1 VPRVTREAVERLA
14 EDIAV
19 ERWRGARALFLRRG
33 ARPPFLLWRP
43 RESDLPVPPLVSL
56 LRWWMAL
63 PRASGAPPVQD
74 IDPATLVAVGDHVL
88 LLEPVE
94 DGRDLVYRRYAPA
107 LVRTFGRDLTGQHVS
122 AIGGHSGLFIAAS
135 YRAVLRRG
143 EPLCTAHEPESD
155 LVTQSDRIVLPL
167 AGPDGTVARLVV
179 GCVPEA
185 PFRALIDT
193 VMDGMLVLDRHGA
206 IRMANAPA
214 TTLLGCSEERLLG
227 RELREVLRADFLTA
241 WLDGGEGI
249 VTAAREAVA
258 CRADGTTC
266 PVEVSIGRTRR
277 AHRPLFVAVL
287 RDVSARKAAEA
298 RYRALALT
306 DPLTGLANRVLFQ
319 DRLGQALARARRARE
334 GLALMMIDLDG
345 FKAVNDRF
353 GHPGGDRV
361 LRDFAGRIRAAVR
374 EADVLARLGGDEFA
388 LIQTDLEQ
396 PEGALTLAE
405 RLLAALAEPFLLD
418 GQSLALGA
426 SLGIAVYPRHGESI
440 GLLTEHADQA
450 LYRAKRRGGRC
461 FVLYDALKA

>member
-1 VPRVTREAVERLA
+1 
-14 EDIAV
+14 
-19 ERWRGARALFLRRG
+19 
-33 ARPPFLLWRP
+33 
-43 RESDLPVPPLVSL
+43 
-56 LRWWMAL
+56 
-63 PRASGAPPVQD
+63 
-74 IDPATLVAVGDHVL
+74 
-88 LLEPVE
+88 
-94 DGRDLVYRRYAPA
+94 
-107 LVRTFGRDLTGQHVS
+107 
-122 AIGGHSGLFIAAS
+122 
-135 YRAVLRRG
+135 
-143 EPLCTAHEPESD
+143 
-155 LVTQSDRIVLPL
+155 
-167 AGPDGTVARLVV
+167 
-179 GCVPEA
+179 
-185 PFRALIDT
+185 
-193 VMDGMLVLDRHGA
+193 
-206 IRMANAPA
+206 
-214 TTLLGCSEERLLG
+214 
-227 RELREVLRADFLTA
+227 
-241 WLDGGEGI
+241 
-249 VTAAREAVA
+249 
-258 CRADGTTC
+258 
-266 PVEVSIGRTRR
+266 VSIGRTRR
-277 AHRPLFVAVL
+277 AHRLLFVAVL

-298 RYRALALT
+298 RYRTLALT